1 MNNIHNIDDHTNY
14 LKKNPKNCIVVVIFS
29 KSSSIDWY
37 IVEKQLV
44 KTLGNIIGGL
54 PGDRKKGGGGFFW
67 GPVFRINQFHVIFVG
82 GKRWTWQ

>member
-29 KSSSIDWY
+29 RSSSIDWY

-54 PGDRKKGGGGFFW
+54 PGDRKKVGGFS
-67 GPVFRINQFHVIFVG
+67 G
-82 GKRWTWQ
+82 GLFSGLTSFT